1 VWVVGWLVGW
11 LADWIVAGVTV
22 TRVLKQHL
30 AVARKLF
37 STSICCVAKT
47 AAAAATAAATAADVV
62 DWVSEKTSV

>member
-1 VWVVGWLVGW
+1 VGVGGWWVGW

-37 STSICCVAKT
+37 STSICCVAKPQRQQRQQQQPPQ
-47 AAAAATAAATAADVV
+47 
-62 DWVSEKTSV
+62 TSLTG

>member
-1 VWVVGWLVGW
+1 MAERRVCGVWW
-11 LADWIVAGVTV
+11 A

-37 STSICCVAKT
+37 STSICCEAKT
-47 AAAAATAAATAADVV
+47 AAAAATATVDV

>member
-1 VWVVGWLVGW
+1 
-11 LADWIVAGVTV
+11 
-22 TRVLKQHL
+22 L

-47 AAAAATAAATAADVV
+47 AAAAAAATAADVV